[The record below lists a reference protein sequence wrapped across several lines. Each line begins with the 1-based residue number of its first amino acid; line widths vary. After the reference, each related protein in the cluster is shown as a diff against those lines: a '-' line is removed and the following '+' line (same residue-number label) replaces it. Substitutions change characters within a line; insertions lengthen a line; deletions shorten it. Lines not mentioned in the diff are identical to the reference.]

1 MDPMIPLGTRNID
14 MQNKSKEFNNDLIRQ
29 IQKAMLNISPFHDTN
44 LDLLLEITG
53 FHIDK
58 QQGLALRGNLRYLT
72 GKVSL

>member
-1 MDPMIPLGTRNID
+1 
-14 MQNKSKEFNNDLIRQ
+14 
-29 IQKAMLNISPFHDTN
+29 MLNISPFHDTN